1 MQHTSQENANETTE
15 ELLRVSMTA
24 LEEDI
29 QKLND
34 IDNTFKVE
42 DFL

>member
-15 ELLRVSMTA
+15 ELLKVSMTA
-24 LEEDI
+24 LEDDI
-29 QKLND
+29 QKLNA
-34 IDNTFKVE
+34 DNTFKVE